1 LPRQALSY
9 LVSFGLSCKV
19 DVRRSSSGLSA
30 TLWGLRMELR
40 SEGSVINTFSC
51 WAALRAGLTFLF
63 SFFVLFFCFLFLFLF
78 LRQSKVSLYKLAQA
92 GLELSILSPGLA

>member
-1 LPRQALSY
+1 
-9 LVSFGLSCKV
+9 
-19 DVRRSSSGLSA
+19 
-30 TLWGLRMELR
+30 
-40 SEGSVINTFSC
+40 
-51 WAALRAGLTFLF
+51 LRAGLTFLF